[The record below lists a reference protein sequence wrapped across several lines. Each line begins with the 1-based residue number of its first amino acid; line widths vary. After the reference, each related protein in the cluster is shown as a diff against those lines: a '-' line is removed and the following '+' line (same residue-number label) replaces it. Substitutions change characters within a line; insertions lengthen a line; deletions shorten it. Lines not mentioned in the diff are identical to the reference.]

1 MIRCRSVLYWWI
13 YQQNQQKFF
22 ATFNTISAFQVSKDN
37 ILPKN
42 KQTNKKYS
50 KICVCKEFWGVESWL
65 LAQHTFHSS
74 FKINLTQGE

>member
-22 ATFNTISAFQVSKDN
+22 VTFNTISAFQVSKDN
-37 ILPKN
+37 ILLKN
-42 KQTNKKYS
+42 KQTKN
-50 KICVCKEFWGVESWL
+50 IQRCVCKEFWGVEGWL